1 MTYAFIL
8 IVLYLLLM
16 IGVGWWGLRKTRT
29 LNDFFL
35 GSRAIGPWVSALAYG
50 TSYFSAVLFIG
61 FAGKLGWGFGLKS
74 LWIAVGN
81 AFVGSLAAW
90 WVLGPR
96 TRAMTQRL
104 NVMTMPEFFHA
115 RYESPRLKILAAML
129 IFIFLLPYSASVYKG
144 LGHLFE
150 VQFHIPYEWA
160 ILAMTLVTGIYLILG
175 GYFAITLTDFIQG
188 IIMLGGAAGMTAVL
202 LNRAG
207 GLLPA
212 LQTAAANYSRHIPPE
227 NQPPTYLLACLVLMT
242 SFGVWGLPQMVQ
254 KFYSIKD
261 PRQIGRAAVVTT
273 VFALVIGVS
282 AYLTGALSHVFV
294 DRLPEG
300 PNPFDRLIPDLLYRE
315 LPSGLMALILL
326 LVLSASMSTLS
337 SLILVSSSAIA
348 IDLYKGHVNP
358 AASNRRSLTLMRFL
372 SGVFVALSFFIAQQE
387 NAVIV
392 TLMSLSWGSV
402 AGAFLAPYLYGLY
415 WRRGT
420 ASAALVCMITGV
432 GLANILFLCWGER
445 LVPVAS
451 VTAMAVPML
460 LFPLISVLTRPP
472 SDATLRQ
479 AFRED
484 RGVSAGESPSQ
495 TEEAA
500 PYWETAAAP

>member
-1 MTYAFIL
+1 
-8 IVLYLLLM
+8 
-16 IGVGWWGLRKTRT
+16 
-29 LNDFFL
+29 
-35 GSRAIGPWVSALAYG
+35 
-50 TSYFSAVLFIG
+50 
-61 FAGKLGWGFGLKS
+61 
-74 LWIAVGN
+74 
-81 AFVGSLAAW
+81 
-90 WVLGPR
+90 
-96 TRAMTQRL
+96 
-104 NVMTMPEFFHA
+104 
-115 RYESPRLKILAAML
+115 
-129 IFIFLLPYSASVYKG
+129 
-144 LGHLFE
+144 
-150 VQFHIPYEWA
+150 
-160 ILAMTLVTGIYLILG
+160 
-175 GYFAITLTDFIQG
+175 
-188 IIMLGGAAGMTAVL
+188 
-202 LNRAG
+202 
-207 GLLPA
+207 
-212 LQTAAANYSRHIPPE
+212 
-227 NQPPTYLLACLVLMT
+227 
-242 SFGVWGLPQMVQ
+242 MVQ

-300 PNPFDRLIPDLLYRE
+300 PNPFDRLIPDLLDRE

-387 NAVIV
+387 NTVIV

-420 ASAALVCMITGV
+420 ASAALACMITGV

-479 AFRED
+479 AFQED
-484 RGVSAGESPSQ
+484 RDVSAGAIPSQ

-500 PYWETAAAP
+500 PYQETAAAP

>member
-1 MTYAFIL
+1 MTYAIVFIT
-8 IVLYLLLM
+8 VYLLLM

-35 GSRAIGPWVSALAYG
+35 GNRAIGPWVSALAYG

-81 AFVGSLAAW
+81 AFIGSLAAW
-90 WVLGPR
+90 LILGSR
-96 TRAMTQRL
+96 TRVMTQRL

-115 RYESPRLKILAAML
+115 RYESPGLKIFAALL

-160 ILAMTLVTGIYLILG
+160 ILAMTAVTGVYLILG

-188 IIMLGGAAGMTAVL
+188 IIMLGGAAAMTVVL
-202 LNRAG
+202 LNQAG
-207 GLLPA
+207 GPIPA
-212 LQTAAANYSRHIPPE
+212 WEAAAANYARHIPPE
-227 NQPPTYLLACLVLMT
+227 NQPPTYLLVSLVLMT

-261 PRQIGRAAVVTT
+261 ARQIGRAAVVTT
-273 VFALVIGVS
+273 VFALLIGGC
-282 AYLTGALSHVFV
+282 AYLTGSLSHVFV

-300 PNPFDRLIPDLLYRE
+300 PNPFDRLIPDLLSRQ
-315 LPSGLMALILL
+315 LPAGLMALILL

-348 IDLYKGHVNP
+348 IDLYKGYLAP
-358 AASNRRSLTLMRFL
+358 AASNRRSLAFMRFL
-372 SGVFVALSFFIAQQE
+372 SGIFVVLSFFIARQE

-420 ASAALVCMITGV
+420 ASAAWICMAVAV
-432 GLANILFLCWGER
+432 GLANILFLWWGER

-451 VTAMAVPML
+451 VTAMAVPLL
-460 LFPLISVLTRPP
+460 LFPLISVYTRPP
-472 SDATLRQ
+472 SQAALRR
-479 AFRED
+479 AFQE
-484 RGVSAGESPSQ
+484 ESP
-495 TEEAA
+495 EESEAVLDDPA
-500 PYWETAAAP
+500 GLAEITAAK

>member
-1 MTYAFIL
+1 MTYAIFFI
-8 IVLYLLLM
+8 IVYLVLM
-16 IGVGWWGLRKTRT
+16 IGVGWWGLKKTRT

-35 GSRAIGPWVSALAYG
+35 GNRAIGPWVSALAYG

-81 AFVGSLAAW
+81 AFIGSLAAW
-90 WVLGPR
+90 LILGPR
-96 TRAMTQRL
+96 TRVMTQRL

-115 RYESPRLKILAAML
+115 RYESPRLKIVAALL

-160 ILAMTLVTGIYLILG
+160 ILAMTVVTGVYLILG

-188 IIMLGGAAGMTAVL
+188 IIMLGGAAAMTVVL

-207 GLLPA
+207 GLFPA
-212 LQTAAANYSRHIPPE
+212 LETAAVNYARHIPPE
-227 NQPPTYLLACLVLMT
+227 NQPPTYLLVSLVLMT

-261 PRQIGRAAVVTT
+261 SRQIGRAAVVTT
-273 VFALVIGVS
+273 VFALVIGFC
-282 AYLTGALSHVFV
+282 AYLTGSLSHVFV

-315 LPSGLMALILL
+315 LPAGLMALILL

-337 SLILVSSSAIA
+337 SLILVSSSAVA
-348 IDLYKGHVNP
+348 IDLYKGYADP
-358 AASNRRSLTLMRFL
+358 AVSNRRALAFMRFL
-372 SGVFVALSFFIAQQE
+372 SGVFVALSFFIARQE

-420 ASAALVCMITGV
+420 ASAALVCMAVGT
-432 GLANILFLCWGER
+432 GLANILFLWWGER

-451 VTAMAVPML
+451 VTAMAVPLL
-460 LFPLISVLTRPP
+460 LFPLISVFTRPP
-472 SDATLRQ
+472 SQAVLRQ
-479 AFRED
+479 AFHE
-484 RGVSAGESPSQ
+484 ESPDES
-495 TEEAA
+495 EAA
-500 PYWETAAAP
+500 VDHAANLPEIAVTK